1 MFKKNAHY
9 KCISITEAKATVQSK
24 NAVFVDIRDESSF
37 LKNHIPNAIHLTQKS
52 LYSYLSNKKKDDH
65 IIVYCYHGNSSKDA
79 AEFLTKQGFQ
89 KVYSLDGGFSEYV
102 QSETELQN
110 NNEAREVL

>member
-37 LKNHIPNAIHLTQKS
+37 LKNHIPNAIHLTQNNLDSFLK
-52 LYSYLSNKKKDDH
+52 NKKMDEH
-65 IIVYCYHGNSSKDA
+65 LIVYCYHGNSSKDA
-79 AEFLTKQGFQ
+79 SEFLMRQGF
-89 KVYSLDGGFSEYV
+89 KNVYSLNGGYSEYKKLN
-102 QSETELQN
+102 Q
-110 NNEAREVL
+110 

>member
-1 MFKKNAHY
+1 MFRKNVLY
-9 KCISITEAKATVQSK
+9 KCISLTEAKVVVKSK
-24 NAVFVDIRDESSF
+24 RAVFVDIRDELSF
-37 LKNHIPNAIHLTQKS
+37 SKSHIPDAIHLTQKNLDS
-52 LYSYLSNKKKDDH
+52 FLSDRKKDDH

>member
-1 MFKKNAHY
+1 MFRKNAPY
-9 KCISITEAKATVQSK
+9 KNISLTEARAIVKSK
-24 NAVFVDIRDESSF
+24 NAAFVDIRDESSF
-37 LKNHIPNAIHLTQKS
+37 SKSHIPNAIHLTQKS
-52 LYSYLSNKKKDDH
+52 LDSYLSNKKKDDH

-110 NNEAREVL
+110 NNEAREVI